1 MVDKNIVGTIF
12 FCIVALG
19 GLGFQYSAYRA
30 MPKRIPESVN
40 FNGEPSEWR
49 MPRERMLWSIFLF
62 PLWMCVAVA
71 QAFMAPPWTRMFST
85 WVTALLF
92 AEASW
97 LLGWF
102 LHDFATRANGGRSR
116 KARVTSI
123 ALAVLALTMAF
134 GFWER
139 YFK

>member
-1 MVDKNIVGTIF
+1 MNMNIIGTVF
-12 FCIVALG
+12 FCVIALA

-30 MPKRIPESVN
+30 MPQRIPESVN

-49 MPRERMLWSIFLF
+49 TSRDRILWVVILF
-62 PLWMCVAVA
+62 PLWMCISVA
-71 QAFMAPPWTRMFST
+71 QTFTALPWNRMFSS

-102 LHDFATRANGGRSR
+102 LRDHAAVANGGRSR
-116 KARVTSI
+116 KATIAIIAVTI
-123 ALAVLALTMAF
+123 LASTMTF